1 MAKIKAVLFD
11 MDGTILD
18 TEKIHK
24 ECWEQAMRDIGVDFL
39 PTTFYDL
46 IGLNDK
52 STCEYFKKHYG
63 FTDEQYTKM
72 SVSAYSLSREYTTA
86 KGIPVKKGFFELSDY
101 LTEKGIKRA
110 IVTSSM
116 VSEALHNFERAR
128 IETPFDVII
137 GGDCVNEGKPSAEP
151 FLKAAEALGVS
162 AEECII
168 AEDSANGVRSAH
180 NAGIRCVYIKDMVDI
195 PDDVK
200 ALAEFKAESL
210 EEIIG
215 IIGSVNRL

>member
-72 SVSAYSLSREYTTA
+72 SVSAYSLSREFTTT

-101 LTEKGIKRA
+101 LAENGIKRA

-151 FLKAAEALGVS
+151 FLKAVEALGLS
-162 AEECII
+162 AEECIV

-215 IIGSVNRL
+215 IIGSVNSL

>member
-24 ECWEQAMRDIGVDFL
+24 ECWEQAMRDIGVEFL

-72 SVSAYSLSREYTTA
+72 SVSAYTLSREFTTT

-101 LTEKGIKRA
+101 LAENKIKRA
-110 IVTSSM
+110 VVTSSIC
-116 VSEALHNFERAR
+116 SEALHNFQRAR

-137 GGDCVNEGKPSAEP
+137 GGDSVSKGKPSAEP
-151 FLKAAEALGVS
+151 YLKAAEGLGLLPH
-162 AEECII
+162 ECI
-168 AEDSANGVRSAH
+168 AVEDSANGVRSAH
-180 NAGIRCVYIKDMVDI
+180 NAGIKCVYIKDIVDI
-195 PDDVK
+195 PEEIRS
-200 ALAEFKAESL
+200 LAEYEVSTLDKIIEII
-210 EEIIG
+210 EEI
-215 IIGSVNRL
+215 NQ